1 MADERQMLRHT
12 LATVAYRGAKALRD
26 APESFAEFSAFPSTR
41 TPAQILA
48 HMGDLMDWALAMAS
62 GAPKW
67 NNSTPLPWQNEI
79 DRFFKAL
86 TAFDRYLASEAPLGV
101 PWDKLFQGPVADSLN
116 HIGQLNML
124 RRMAGCPVRGESYNK
139 ATIELGRTG
148 FDQAPPD
155 PRFEF
160 D

>member
-1 MADERQMLRHT
+1 MPEEREMLRHT
-12 LATVAYRGAKALRD
+12 LATVAYRAAKALRG
-26 APESFAEFSAFPSTR
+26 APETFAGFEAFPSTR

-67 NNSTPLPWQNEI
+67 NNSTPLPWNDEI
-79 DRFFKAL
+79 DRFFSSL
-86 TAFDRYLASEAPLGV
+86 TSFDRYLASDAPLGV
-101 PWDKLFQGPVADSLN
+101 GWDKLFQGPIADSLN

-124 RRMAGCPVRGESYNK
+124 RRMAGTPVRGESYNR
-139 ATIELGRTG
+139 AAIEVGRTG
-148 FDQAPPD
+148 YDQAPAD

-160 D
+160 E